1 MTPPLPTAWRT
12 FLTGFA
18 DFGDFEATWARS
30 AAKRLHGQV
39 FPPEGA
45 VFRALELT
53 PPESVRVVILGQD
66 PYHDDGQA
74 CGLAFAVPDGVK
86 EPPSLRNIR
95 KEYRNDLGREPGSLT
110 AWAEHG
116 VLLLNAV
123 LTVDAHAPGSHAGM
137 GWERF
142 TDAVIRAV
150 SARREHAV
158 FILWGAYAVKK
169 AALIDGTKHLILT
182 SVHPSP
188 LSASRGFFGSAPF
201 SKTEDFFRG
210 AWRWPE

>member
-1 MTPPLPTAWRT
+1 MTSLPEQWRT
-12 FLTGFA
+12 FLEGFT
-18 DFGDFEATWARS
+18 DF
-30 AAKRLHGQV
+30 AALEETLRRTAERRRAGLV
-39 FPPEGA
+39 FPPEEA

-53 PPESVRVVILGQD
+53 PPSSVRVVILGQD

-95 KEYRNDLGREPGSLT
+95 KEFKNDLGREAGSLES
-110 AWAEHG
+110 WAEHG

-123 LTVDAHAPGSHAGM
+123 LTVDAHAPGSHAGK
-137 GWERF
+137 GWENF
-142 TDAVIRAV
+142 TDSVIRAV
-150 SARREHAV
+150 SAKREHAV
-158 FILWGAYAVKK
+158 FILWGAYAMKK
-169 AALIDGTKHLILT
+169 APLIDPAKHLILI

-201 SKTEDFFRG
+201 SKAEAFFRG
-210 AWRWPE
+210 EWRWPE